1 MTTSITRRRVL
12 QTGVA
17 AAALT
22 GMPPWA
28 FAAGPVVKLRILETT
43 DLHVNVF
50 PYDYYRDAPDETV
63 GLARTASLV
72 KAARGEARNSL
83 LFDNGDLIQGSPLGD
98 FVAYRQG
105 MKPGDVHPMVAAMN
119 ELSYDGGTLGNH
131 EFNYGLEFLQN
142 AMGAAKF
149 PLVCA
154 NVVKANGETLMKP
167 WVVLDREFTD
177 EAGAKQKLK
186 VGVIGFV
193 PPQIVQWDKA
203 HLDGRATTT
212 DIVDAAGKHVPDLK
226 KAGADIVVAL
236 CHSGIAG
243 GERKGGEE
251 NAALHLA
258 KVDGIDVILTGHQHF
273 VFPGGKEFANIPG
286 VDVQKGTLHG
296 KPAVMAGFW
305 GSHLGLV
312 DLELTREGDAWKV
325 ANFRTEAR
333 PIYERVERKVVAK
346 VGSDAAVAAAA
357 QAGHDATLKYVR
369 EPVGTTAVP
378 IHSYYSLVADDASV
392 KLVAEAQAWYVADLL
407 KTTPYKDLPLL
418 SAAAPFKAGGR
429 GGPNYFTEIKPG
441 PLAIKDMADIYIYPN
456 TIRAVKVTGAQVREW
471 LERSAGIYNQIDPAK
486 GGEQELVNAKFPA
499 YNFDVI
505 AGVQYKIDPTQAS
518 RYDDNGKVVNPD
530 ARRIKDLTYN
540 GKPVTD
546 DQVFIVATNN
556 YRAGGGGNFP
566 GNDGTTIVLDAPD
579 LTRDAIMRFIVE
591 RKEVAPKADGSWSLA
606 VPSNVT
612 MTFTT
617 GPNAAAYQPAGIKVE
632 KMGDAPEG
640 FVKYRI
646 AG

>member
-105 MKPGDVHPMVAAMN
+105 MKPGDVHPMVVAMN
-119 ELSYDGGTLGNH
+119 ELNYDGGTLGNH

-258 KVDGIDVILTGHQHF
+258 RVEGIDVILTGHQHF

-286 VDVQKGTLHG
+286 VDVQKGALHG

-312 DLELTREGDAWKV
+312 DLELTKEGDAWKV

-606 VPSNVT
+606 VPANVT

-640 FVKYRI
+640 FVKYKI
-646 AG
+646 VA

>member
-22 GMPPWA
+22 GIPSWA

-119 ELSYDGGTLGNH
+119 ELNYDGGTLGNH

-142 AMGAAKF
+142 SLGAAKF

-167 WVVLDREFTD
+167 WLVLDREFVD
-177 EAGAKQKLK
+177 ETGAKQPLK

-212 DIVDAAGKHVPDLK
+212 DIVDAANKHVPELK
-226 KAGADIVVAL
+226 KAGAQIVVAL

-258 KVDGIDVILTGHQHF
+258 RVEGIDVILTGHQHF

-286 VDVQKGTLHG
+286 VDVQKGALHG

-312 DLELTREGDAWKV
+312 DLELTKEGDAWKV

-333 PIYERVERKVVAK
+333 PIYERVDRKVVAK
-346 VGSDAAVAAAA
+346 VGSDAAVIAAA

-471 LERSAGIYNQIDPAK
+471 LERSAGIYNQIDLAK

-566 GNDGTTIVLDAPD
+566 GNDGSTIVLDAPD

-606 VPSNVT
+606 VPQNVT

-646 AG
+646 VG

>member
-22 GMPPWA
+22 GIPSWA

-72 KAARGEARNSL
+72 KAARGEAKNSL

-119 ELSYDGGTLGNH
+119 ELNYDGGTLGNH

-142 AMGAAKF
+142 SLGAAKF

-167 WVVLDREFTD
+167 WLVLDREFVD
-177 EAGAKQKLK
+177 ETGAKQPLK

-203 HLDGRATTT
+203 HLDGKATTT
-212 DIVDAAGKHVPDLK
+212 DIVDAANKHVPELK
-226 KAGADIVVAL
+226 KAGAQIVVAL

-258 KVDGIDVILTGHQHF
+258 RVEGIDVILTGHQHF

-286 VDVQKGTLHG
+286 VDVQKGALHG

-312 DLELTREGDAWKV
+312 DLELTKEGDAWKV

-333 PIYERVERKVVAK
+333 PIYERVDRKVVAK
-346 VGSDAAVAAAA
+346 VGSDAAVIAAA

-407 KTTPYKDLPLL
+407 RTTPYKDLPLL

-471 LERSAGIYNQIDPAK
+471 LERSAGIYNQIDLAK

-566 GNDGTTIVLDAPD
+566 GNDGSTIVLDAPD

-606 VPSNVT
+606 VPQNVT

-646 AG
+646 VG

>member
-22 GMPPWA
+22 GIPSWA

-72 KAARGEARNSL
+72 KAARGEAKNSL

-119 ELSYDGGTLGNH
+119 ELNYDGGTLGNH

-142 AMGAAKF
+142 SLGAAKF

-167 WVVLDREFTD
+167 WLVLDREFVD
-177 EAGAKQKLK
+177 ETGAKQPLK

-212 DIVDAAGKHVPDLK
+212 DIVDAANKHVPELK
-226 KAGADIVVAL
+226 KAGAQIVVAL

-258 KVDGIDVILTGHQHF
+258 RVEGIDVILTGHQHF

-286 VDVQKGTLHG
+286 VDVQKGALHG

-312 DLELTREGDAWKV
+312 DLELTKEGDAWKV

-333 PIYERVERKVVAK
+333 PIYERVDRKVVAK
-346 VGSDAAVAAAA
+346 VGSDAAVIAAA

-407 KTTPYKDLPLL
+407 RTTPYKDLPLL

-441 PLAIKDMADIYIYPN
+441 PLAIKDMADIYVYPN

-471 LERSAGIYNQIDPAK
+471 LERSAGIYNQIDLAK

-566 GNDGTTIVLDAPD
+566 GNDGSTIVLDAPD

-606 VPSNVT
+606 VPQNVT

-646 AG
+646 VG

>member
-22 GMPPWA
+22 GMPSWA

-72 KAARGEARNSL
+72 KAARGEAKNSL

-131 EFNYGLEFLQN
+131 EFNYGLDFLQN

-167 WVVLDREFTD
+167 WVVLDREFVD

-212 DIVDAAGKHVPDLK
+212 DIVDAAGKHVPELK

-258 KVDGIDVILTGHQHF
+258 RVEGIDVILTGHQHF

-346 VGSDAAVAAAA
+346 TGSDAAVIAAA

-407 KTTPYKDLPLL
+407 KTTPYRDLPLL

-505 AGVQYKIDPTQAS
+505 AGVQYKIDPTQPS

-566 GNDGTTIVLDAPD
+566 GNDGSTIVLDAPD

-646 AG
+646 VG

>member
-1 MTTSITRRRVL
+1 MTSTLTRRRVL

-22 GMPPWA
+22 GMPQLGW
-28 FAAGPVVKLRILETT
+28 AAGPVVKLRIMETT
-43 DLHVNVF
+43 DLHVNIL
-50 PYDYYRDAPDETV
+50 PYDYYRDAADDTV
-63 GLARTASLV
+63 GLARTATIV
-72 KAARGEARNSL
+72 KAARSEAKNSL

-98 FVAYRQG
+98 YVAYRRG
-105 MKPGDVHPMVAAMN
+105 MKKGDVHPMVAAMN
-119 ELSYDGGTLGNH
+119 VLNYDCGTLGNH
-131 EFNYGLEFLQN
+131 EFNYGLEYLQN
-142 AMGAAKF
+142 SLGAAKF

-154 NVVKANGETLMKP
+154 NVIKADGQTMLKP
-167 WVVLDREFTD
+167 WLVLDREVTD
-177 EAGAKQKLK
+177 EAGAKHKIK

-193 PPQIVQWDKA
+193 PPQIVQWDKG
-203 HLDGRATTT
+203 HLDGKATTI
-212 DIVDAAGKHVPDLK
+212 DIVDAAQKHVPELK

-273 VFPGGKEFANIPG
+273 VFPGGKEFNNIPG
-286 VDVQKGTLHG
+286 VDPKAGTLHG

-312 DLELTREGDAWKV
+312 DLELTKEGGAWKV
-325 ANFRTEAR
+325 ASFRTEAR
-333 PIYERVERKVVAK
+333 PIYERVDRKVVPK
-346 VGSDAAVAAAA
+346 VESEAAVVAAV
-357 QAGHDATLKYVR
+357 QADHDATLKYVR

-486 GGEQELVNAKFPA
+486 GGEQELINSKFPA

-505 AGVQYKIDPTQAS
+505 AGVQYKIDPTQPS
-518 RYDDNGKVVNPD
+518 RYDNDGKLVDAN

-579 LTRDAIMRFIVE
+579 LTRDAIMRFIID

-606 VPSNVT
+606 VPANVT
-612 MTFTT
+612 AIFTT

-646 AG
+646 VS